1 MTAFGVVERNLLHFF
16 FFFYNFI
23 DWRSCSAA
31 VLDIVN
37 CILYIPLLILFTHTQ
52 DKTISSL
59 KKKNQELEK
68 LRFVLDFQLNE
79 LKKQTEPQQDDINEK
94 KERIQKVSVY
104 LRGYIPFSL
113 KYSKK
118 Q

>member
-1 MTAFGVVERNLLHFF
+1 M
-16 FFFYNFI
+16 
-23 DWRSCSAA
+23 
-31 VLDIVN
+31 DIVN
-37 CILYIPLLILFTHTQ
+37 CILYIPLVILFTHTQ

>member
-1 MTAFGVVERNLLHFF
+1 MT
-16 FFFYNFI
+16 I
-23 DWRSCSAA
+23 
-31 VLDIVN
+31 LDIVHHKQTAS
-37 CILYIPLLILFTHTQ
+37 IFPSHIQ

-68 LRFVLDFQLNE
+68 LKFVLDFQLNE

-94 KERIQKVSVY
+94 KERIHQVCVCVY
-104 LRGYIPFSL
+104 DGKRFLPAF
-113 KYSKK
+113 YSTEYSHVK